1 MKSKERRK
9 FASSHLTIRA
19 CLEQFTV
26 MSCTALLKPLLV
38 LQEATTRVLGSES
51 VCVRVFVCVC
61 LWGRYLLHCCCSFPL
76 QTASVCTWFN
86 VKRPNIVV
94 NKSVPS
100 WSEVLEHGSQF
111 LYVVL
116 FWLPITDE
124 VGARRQT
131 QEVEKVTLVFFF
143 DWRGCFFLN
152 TRTLWCWD
160 VFTAWHDDSMEMF
173 TVTEDKS
180 FTPLKIV
187 KGRCMN
193 PSVTTA
199 GSSQILSI

>member
-1 MKSKERRK
+1 MKSKERRT

-26 MSCTALLKPLLV
+26 MSCTALLKPVLV

-61 LWGRYLLHCCCSFPL
+61 LCLCACVCEDGIVRVSSTAAAVFLSK
-76 QTASVCTWFN
+76 ASVCTWFN

-100 WSEVLEHGSQF
+100 WPEVLEHGSQF

-131 QEVEKVTLVFFF
+131 QEVEKVTFVFFFFFF
-143 DWRGCFFLN
+143 DWRGCFF
-152 TRTLWCWD
+152 
-160 VFTAWHDDSMEMF
+160 
-173 TVTEDKS
+173 
-180 FTPLKIV
+180 
-187 KGRCMN
+187 
-193 PSVTTA
+193 
-199 GSSQILSI
+199 